1 MSSSLCL
8 IDFYLVSAMEKVDK
22 TLDVLL
28 FKQLV
33 MLKRVRILTTS
44 LSSVVVVS
52 QVCESSSLTESELFH

>member
-1 MSSSLCL
+1 
-8 IDFYLVSAMEKVDK
+8 MEKVDK